1 MAWFGKKEEKQ
12 GAPTTATKPA
22 VFTSDALE
30 GRPTRFEII
39 SAARDKTFQ
48 KSGFGM
54 DDLKDQFVN
63 AGLGVPEAQISWYS
77 NQSFIG
83 YQMCAMLSQHW
94 LIEKACWTPAKDAVR
109 KGWELT
115 NNDGADL
122 PPELIQRIKTQ
133 DIKAGIRRNAIEFAA
148 MSRVFGIR
156 VALFIVDHENSEEY
170 YANPFNID
178 SVAPGS
184 YRGISQID
192 PYWMSPML
200 DGEASSNPASK
211 RFYEPT
217 WWIINGRKVHYSHL
231 VISVPCP
238 VADILKPTYMY
249 GGVSIPQKIYE
260 RVYAADR
267 TANEAPQ
274 LAMTKRM
281 DIYHMDLA
289 KALANQGSFEAQI
302 AWWRSNMDNY
312 GVKVIGQDET
322 MERFD
327 TSLTD
332 LDVVIMTQ
340 YQLVAAAAN
349 MPATKLL
356 GTTPKGFN
364 ATGEYEEA
372 SYHEELETIQSLI
385 TPLLDRH
392 YILSAKS
399 LGLDATITPR
409 WNELD
414 ALTAKEQA
422 EINKLKAE
430 AGSVLVQSGAI
441 DGMDERDRISA
452 DPSSG
457 YSGLAQ
463 PIEPEPIGDSGS
475 GDRPTYR
482 QP

>member
-1 MAWFGKKEEKQ
+1 
-12 GAPTTATKPA
+12 
-22 VFTSDALE
+22 
-30 GRPTRFEII
+30 
-39 SAARDKTFQ
+39 
-48 KSGFGM
+48 
-54 DDLKDQFVN
+54 
-63 AGLGVPEAQISWYS
+63 
-77 NQSFIG
+77 
-83 YQMCAMLSQHW
+83 
-94 LIEKACWTPAKDAVR
+94 
-109 KGWELT
+109 
-115 NNDGADL
+115 
-122 PPELIQRIKTQ
+122 
-133 DIKAGIRRNAIEFAA
+133 
-148 MSRVFGIR
+148 
-156 VALFIVDHENSEEY
+156 
-170 YANPFNID
+170 
-178 SVAPGS
+178 
-184 YRGISQID
+184 
-192 PYWMSPML
+192 
-200 DGEASSNPASK
+200 
-211 RFYEPT
+211 
-217 WWIINGRKVHYSHL
+217 
-231 VISVPCP
+231 
-238 VADILKPTYMY
+238 
-249 GGVSIPQKIYE
+249 
-260 RVYAADR
+260 
-267 TANEAPQ
+267 
-274 LAMTKRM
+274 MTKRM